1 MRSPAVNGGG
11 SSPPPFGHSYIAGAT
26 LNRDWPR
33 LSDDLQ
39 IFLDERDSLLQA
51 VEPELE
57 ALRNASYSAELTNDR
72 NLDVEA
78 VTRRGARKRG
88 FSGSTTRRH
97 PTFLPGLGRP
107 SMWNSAAGC

>member
-1 MRSPAVNGGG
+1 MHSPAVNGGG
-11 SSPPPFGHSYIAGAT
+11 PSPPPFGHSYIAGAT
-26 LNRDWPR
+26 LNRDRPR

-78 VTRRGARKRG
+78 VTRRGRG
-88 FSGSTTRRH
+88 NAGSVVRRRGDIRRFF
-97 PTFLPGLGRP
+97 P
-107 SMWNSAAGC
+107 A